1 MKPYVIEPSE
11 WWNDCG
17 VWRYDDET
25 FEFSITVLED
35 EKRGTIKFGGYSLT
49 YSGNSDFYLD
59 PTQEEQRF
67 TSWGYI
73 LRSFDA
79 SKFFNED
86 DEPGVP
92 LTVSDSFIKAMEAY
106 SDQDSAAYWAASEFA
121 QWAQES
127 GGVPITT
134 DTDAHEPV
142 SKWLDGW
149 EHNDGIEPL
158 AVIHFLFE
166 YGFDTDAAA

>member
-1 MKPYVIEPSE
+1 MGTYVIKPSE

-17 VWRYDDET
+17 IWRYDDEAL
-25 FEFSITVLED
+25 EFSITVLED

-49 YSGNSDFYLD
+49 YSGDSDFYLD

-73 LRSFDA
+73 LNSFDA

-86 DEPGVP
+86 GEPGVS
-92 LTVSDSFIKAMEAY
+92 LAVSESFIKAMEKY
-106 SDQDSAAYWAASEFA
+106 SDEDSAAEWAAEEFA
-121 QWAQES
+121 EWAQKSECA
-127 GGVPITT
+127 PIIT
-134 DTDAHEPV
+134 DTNTYDHV
-142 SKWLDGW
+142 SKWLDDW
-149 EHNDGIEPL
+149 EGNDGISPW

-166 YGFDTDAAA
+166 HGMSTDAAA